1 MVILDL
7 RVDYRRVTE
16 HSAGDSEE
24 SPWLA
29 WLSGTLIAVI
39 SRRINGYRNLA
50 QEYLIYLKDYFLHT
64 YYLFLLSSARIHTSY
79 LIVQSSTHHREM
91 YHMLS

>member
-1 MVILDL
+1 
-7 RVDYRRVTE
+7 
-16 HSAGDSEE
+16 
-24 SPWLA
+24 
-29 WLSGTLIAVI
+29 
-39 SRRINGYRNLA
+39 
-50 QEYLIYLKDYFLHT
+50 LHT